1 MPQINHYEVEITLRF
16 EVDGPLACHEAVQA
30 VTLTRVAKA
39 LKGDGP
45 AYSDPVKSAH
55 ILSVTVDDVHA
66 GGARPA
72 SGGKR

>member
-1 MPQINHYEVEITLRF
+1 MHYEVEVTLRF
-16 EVDGPLACHEAVQA
+16 EVNGPLACHEAVQA
-30 VTLTRVAKA
+30 VAETRIAKA

-55 ILSVTVDDVHA
+55 IITVIVDDVNA